1 MAADQLDR
9 LEHIVR
15 EQSVPLIRTLTF
27 VVLDRQLAAD
37 IAQETFL
44 KLYVNW
50 DKVATHPDLPAW
62 IFRVALNRARD
73 HRRSLARASRLVER
87 MAGDVAVSGGAARW
101 EPDIGL
107 IDALRTLPKRQRI
120 AAALFFVGDLPLA
133 EVAQIMGISEGAVSS
148 HLHRARAA
156 LRNLLEEG

>member
-1 MAADQLDR
+1 M
-9 LEHIVR
+9 
-15 EQSVPLIRTLTF
+15 
-27 VVLDRQLAAD
+27 
-37 IAQETFL
+37 
-44 KLYVNW
+44 
-50 DKVATHPDLPAW
+50 
-62 IFRVALNRARD
+62 ALNRARD

-87 MAGDVAVSGGAARW
+87 ISGDASISRGAARW
-101 EPDIGL
+101 EPDVGL